1 MPAMDAIILAAGASS
16 RMGRPKALLLRRGQ
30 TFLARAIQAA
40 RCSGALRVLVVV
52 APPHADLLAGEVERW
67 GGQVVRNPN
76 PELGQV
82 RSMAVGLEAAR
93 GAAALIAPVDVP
105 DWNPATG
112 ALLLAAAGDAVHIPI
127 FGGTRGHPIRVP
139 LRLAAALH
147 DAQPDE
153 SARDVFAR
161 LRVPQ
166 IQHAV
171 EDPGVLLDV
180 DTPAEYA
187 RLEAR

>member
-1 MPAMDAIILAAGASS
+1 MDAIILAAGASS
-16 RMGRPKALLLRRGQ
+16 RMGQPKALLLRRGQ
-30 TFLARAIQAA
+30 TFLSRAIQAA
-40 RCSGALRVLVVV
+40 RCSGALRVSVVV
-52 APPHADLLAGEVERW
+52 APPHADQVAAEAERW
-67 GGQVVRNPN
+67 HAQVIRNEH

-82 RSMAVGLEAAR
+82 RSMALGLRAVS
-93 GAAALIAPVDVP
+93 GPSALIALVDVP
-105 DWNPATG
+105 DWNPQTG
-112 ALLLAAAGDAVHIPI
+112 ALLLAAQGDAVHIPLYC
-127 FGGTRGHPIRVP
+127 GTRGHPIRVP
-139 LRLAAALH
+139 TRLAGALYE
-147 DAQPDE
+147 AQPEE

-171 EDPGVLLDV
+171 EDPGIVLDV